1 MRLAILAAAL
11 VAGLAGLAGL
21 AGPAFAIPMDTVVL
35 RALDKITGRVSTL
48 EVGVGKTTR
57 FGTLEITAWQCDKA
71 PPEQKPESAAF
82 LEIQE
87 FQPDENPEE
96 RFTGW
101 MLASSP
107 ALSALEHPVYDL
119 WVIDCKNAS
128 TSSSETSQ

>member
-11 VAGLAGLAGL
+11 IAGTAGQ
-21 AGPAFAIPMDTVVL
+21 AGPALAIPMDTVVL

-57 FGTLEITAWQCDKA
+57 FGTLEITVWQCDQA
-71 PPEQKPESAAF
+71 PPEQKLESAAF

-87 FQPDENPEE
+87 LQPDESPEE

-128 TSSSETSQ
+128 TSSSETSP

>member
-1 MRLAILAAAL
+1 MRPLILAAAL
-11 VAGLAGLAGL
+11 ATGLAGTA
-21 AGPAFAIPMDTVVL
+21 ARAEAVPMDTVVL

-48 EVGVGKTTR
+48 ELPVGKTAR
-57 FGTLEITAWQCDKA
+57 FGTLEITAWQCDQA
-71 PPEQKPESAAF
+71 PPEQPPESAAF

-87 FQPDENPEE
+87 LQPHENPQP

-128 TSSSETSQ
+128 TSSSSTSP